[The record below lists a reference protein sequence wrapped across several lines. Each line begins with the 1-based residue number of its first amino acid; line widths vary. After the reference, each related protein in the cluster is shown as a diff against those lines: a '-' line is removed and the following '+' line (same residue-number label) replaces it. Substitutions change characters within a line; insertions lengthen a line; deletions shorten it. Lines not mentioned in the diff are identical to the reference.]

1 MFKSIYVSTLGHLIG
16 QKNANL
22 FCWINYLI
30 IIFIALNIFQRNF
43 KQICSSMVLIAAKDF
58 FSKIV
63 PALKVD
69 ENLKF
74 TLLALS
80 L

>member
-30 IIFIALNIFQRNF
+30 IIFIALNIFQSNF

-58 FSKIV
+58 FFQNCTS
-63 PALKVD
+63 LKSGR
-69 ENLKF
+69 K
-74 TLLALS
+74 LA
-80 L
+80 